1 MGLFSKLFGS
11 YSDRE
16 LKRIM
21 PIAKAVEAKE
31 EEYGRLSDEQLRHK
45 TEELKARLAEG
56 ETLDDILPDAFAT
69 AREAAWRGLGRSPC
83 LAQSIVWLVIS
94 APDLM

>member
-45 TEELKARLAEG
+45 TEELKARLRM
-56 ETLDDILPDAFAT
+56 PSP
-69 AREAAWRGLGRSPC
+69 RRGKRPGVC
-83 LAQSIVWLVIS
+83 WE
-94 APDLM
+94 

>member
-45 TEELKARLAEG
+45 TEELKARLA
-56 ETLDDILPDAFAT
+56 
-69 AREAAWRGLGRSPC
+69 S
-83 LAQSIVWLVIS
+83 
-94 APDLM
+94 

>member
-45 TEELKARLAEG
+45 TEELKERRILVRTCASFGLPDSWLRLAVRTED
-56 ETLDDILPDAFAT
+56 ENRRLIEELKQ
-69 AREAAWRGLGRSPC
+69 C
-83 LAQSIVWLVIS
+83 LKL
-94 APDLM
+94 

>member
-56 ETLDDILPDAFAT
+56 ETLDDIPGPDH
-69 AREAAWRGLGRSPC
+69 RRHR
-83 LAQSIVWLVIS
+83 
-94 APDLM
+94 APPGAYRRDEDR